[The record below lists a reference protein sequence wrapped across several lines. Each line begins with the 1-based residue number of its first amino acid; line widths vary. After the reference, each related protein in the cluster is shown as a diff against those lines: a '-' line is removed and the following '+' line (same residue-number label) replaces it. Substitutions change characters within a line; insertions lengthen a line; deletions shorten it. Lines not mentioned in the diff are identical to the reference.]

1 MSRDEVVIRMK
12 KLDVLYKEL
21 DILDSKVKSKEIKE
35 IDFFIQ
41 EQIIKEQID
50 KLFEV

>member
-12 KLDVLYKEL
+12 KLDVLYNEL
-21 DILDSKVKSKEIKE
+21 DILVSKVKSKEIKE